1 LSRTLRFSAG
11 WSTCHRFRATGFH
24 RIKVEAFQIVDDK
37 REDFK
42 GSNPCGA
49 AILNLGGL
57 PEPHH
62 DDAGVVLAV

>member
-1 LSRTLRFSAG
+1 M
-11 WSTCHRFRATGFH
+11 TGFH
-24 RIKVEAFQIVDDK
+24 RIKLEAFQIVDDK